1 MKALLAD
8 ENFPQTAID
17 GIAAILMA
25 LTETLDGY
33 FAVVGQED
41 VRLRPM
47 LPKR

>member
-17 GIAAILMA
+17 GTGATLMA

-33 FAVVGQED
+33 FAVVGQENA
-41 VRLRPM
+41 RLRPM
-47 LPKR
+47 PPER